1 MKALM
6 IIISILLLLDCIAL
20 TLIVLLQQGKG
31 SGLSTA
37 ITGADESYFGKN
49 RSRTMEG
56 QLEKW
61 TKIFGAIF
69 LVLAFV
75 LYIIVGRMAL

>member
-6 IIISILLLLDCIAL
+6 IIISILLLLDCLAL
-20 TLIVLLQQGKG
+20 ILIVLMQQGKG
-31 SGLSTA
+31 GGLSTA
-37 ITGADESYFGKN
+37 ITGAAESYFGKN

-61 TKIFGAIF
+61 TKIFGAAF

>member
-6 IIISILLLLDCIAL
+6 IIVSILLLIDCLAL

-31 SGLSTA
+31 SGLSAA
-37 ITGADESYFGKN
+37 ISGAAETYFGKN
-49 RSRTMEG
+49 RSRTLEG
-56 QLEKW
+56 RLEKW
-61 TKIFGAIF
+61 TKIFGGIF
-69 LVLAFV
+69 LLLAFV